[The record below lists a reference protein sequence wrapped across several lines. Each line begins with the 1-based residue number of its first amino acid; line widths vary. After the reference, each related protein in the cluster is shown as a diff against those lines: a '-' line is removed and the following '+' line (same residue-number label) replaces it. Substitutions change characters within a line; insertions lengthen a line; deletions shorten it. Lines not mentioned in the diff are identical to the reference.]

1 MQRLLKSTCPCTKG
15 VITMARIQMTKT
27 KKENI
32 YSYIDTDG
40 KKKFSYRY
48 KYYDSYGK
56 RREKTKQGFKT
67 QNEAERALIEVKAAV
82 LDGNEQL
89 LINEHLT
96 LSKWLEF
103 WIDAKKSNWKP
114 TTYRQRELFCRAYL
128 VPLIGD
134 YKLTKLTKFTVQN
147 NLVDAMIKKGYSAN
161 TIKGTC
167 STLATALNDA
177 VNEGRLDRRRYLK
190 LDFSKLKVTDKR
202 ISLTVEELDT
212 LLSCVKETENI
223 TRNTIILTLAYTG
236 MRKGEA
242 AGLKWSDIDFDK
254 KTIRVSKTRD
264 DLGERL
270 PKTRNS
276 IRTIRMTELLHSHL
290 KQYRSWCIQ
299 NAFFNGK
306 KFKEDNYVFITQAGD
321 AISTG
326 YVTQIF
332 KALQKKHGLE
342 NVSAHK
348 LRHTFA
354 SILISKQ
361 VPPTTVA
368 EMLGNTPE
376 MVMRVYAHSMQDNEL
391 EAVKILDDV
400 INF

>member
-1 MQRLLKSTCPCTKG
+1 
-15 VITMARIQMTKT
+15 MARYQMTKT

-56 RREKTKQGFKT
+56 RREKTKQGFTT
-67 QNEAERALIEVKAAV
+67 QNGAERALIEVKAAI

-89 LINEHLT
+89 VVNEHLT
-96 LSKWLEF
+96 LKRWLEF
-103 WIDAKKSNWKP
+103 WITAKKSNWKP
-114 TTYRQRELFCRAYL
+114 TTYRQREMFCRLYL
-128 VPLIGD
+128 NPLVGD

-147 NLVDAMIKKGYSAN
+147 NLVDVMIKKGYSAN

-177 VNEGRLDRRRYLK
+177 VNEGKLDRRRYIK
-190 LDFSKLKVTDKR
+190 LDFSKVKITNKR

-212 LLSCVKETENI
+212 LLNCTKESENA
-223 TRNTIILTLAYTG
+223 TRNAIVVSLAYTG
-236 MRKGEA
+236 MRRGEA
-242 AGLKWSDIDFDK
+242 AALKWTDINFDK
-254 KTIRVSKTRD
+254 NIINVSKTRD
-264 DLGERL
+264 DLGERS
-270 PKTRNS
+270 PKTLNS
-276 IRTIRMTELLHSHL
+276 IRSIRMTDLLHAHL

-299 NAFFNGK
+299 NAFYNGR
-306 KFKEDNYVFITQAGD
+306 KFKEDNYVFVTQAGD
-321 AISTG
+321 PISAN

-332 KALQKKHGLE
+332 KALNKKHGLKD
-342 NVSAHK
+342 VTAHK

-354 SILISKQ
+354 SILISKN
-361 VPPTTVA
+361 VPATTVA

-376 MVMRVYAHSMQDNEL
+376 MVMRVYAHSMNDNEL
-391 EAVKILDDV
+391 KALKILDDV